1 VKCFSTFGFSS
12 LHDSRRLQDFGMT
25 LWSSKDEEFWTTWI
39 HKLDSDDLFFRH
51 NLTFLG
57 EVF

>member
-1 VKCFSTFGFSS
+1 
-12 LHDSRRLQDFGMT
+12 MT

-57 EVF
+57 EVFQIFFTVLLFLL